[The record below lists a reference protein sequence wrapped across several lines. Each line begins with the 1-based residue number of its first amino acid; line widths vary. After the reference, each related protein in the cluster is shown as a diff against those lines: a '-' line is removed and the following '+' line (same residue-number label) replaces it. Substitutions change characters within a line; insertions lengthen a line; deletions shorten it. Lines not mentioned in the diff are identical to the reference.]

1 LNIFAIAPKI
11 PHFKSMFTLLGGE
24 CTVNQFSVKSRI
36 LDACLNKIAKECP
49 KLYLDDKYYSRI
61 LGFASSLMMQ

>member
-1 LNIFAIAPKI
+1 
-11 PHFKSMFTLLGGE
+11 MFTLLGGE